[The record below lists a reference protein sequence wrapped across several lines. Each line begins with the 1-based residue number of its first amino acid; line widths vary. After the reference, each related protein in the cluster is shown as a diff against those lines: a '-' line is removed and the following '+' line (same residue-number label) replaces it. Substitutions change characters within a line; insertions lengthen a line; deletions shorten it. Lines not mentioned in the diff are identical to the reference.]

1 MEESTNISL
10 EILLLNDLLHSEIID
25 KEIYNKAVLKIVSV
39 GNRIPSNKKTVILD
53 ST

>member
-25 KEIYNKAVLKIVSV
+25 REIYNKAVQKIVSV
-39 GNRIPSNKKTVILD
+39 GNSIPNNKKTVILD